1 LSTTSQPFN
10 TDELRSSF
18 LDFFVARGH
27 TLVGSSSL
35 VPEHPAAPLFTNA
48 GMVQFL
54 PVFFG
59 EEAPPWPRA
68 SSSQKCLRVRGKHDD
83 IEIIGRSTR
92 HLTFFEMLGNFSFGD
107 YFKAEAIQ
115 YAWEFL
121 TETLGLEGERMWATV
136 HTDDDEAA
144 QLWNELVGL
153 PAERIQRMGEDNFWE
168 MGATGPCGP
177 SSEIFYDKGPKHGP
191 DGGPA
196 GGGEER
202 YVEIWNLVF
211 MQSNR
216 LEDGSLRELPKRN
229 IDTGAGLERILPIV
243 QGKSSVFDTD
253 VLRRLIGCA
262 EELTRC
268 VYGREEED
276 DVSLRIVADHA
287 RAVTFMLADG
297 VVPSNLER
305 GYVLRRIIRRA
316 VRHGQRIGAREG
328 MMGAMAAAVTEAM
341 GYAYPELG
349 RSLNMVSDILEREEH
364 RFVETLSLGLGML
377 EDLIDGGV
385 PVVLGSDAFMLH
397 DTYGF
402 PVELTAE
409 IAAERKVGL
418 DIEGFE
424 RAMERQRELAR
435 SAAAGGSGDEHQSQA
450 TARLVAE
457 LGGLAPTEF
466 LGYEQ
471 LEAQSRLLRV
481 LESESD
487 DPAHPTL
494 EVFVERT
501 PFYAESGGQVGDTG
515 TIESETGR
523 ARVIDTDRPLEGII
537 RHRARLEQGTL
548 VEGQEATLQ
557 VDEARREAIRRS
569 HTATHLLHWAL
580 RTTFGSQL
588 QQQGSLVEPD
598 YLRFDFNHH
607 AQLEDEEIAKIEELV
622 IGDILSDEPV
632 ETTEST
638 LESARAQGAMSFF
651 GDKYGEIVRVVR
663 AGEHSVEL
671 CGGTHVPALGRIG
684 AFVVRSES
692 SVGANLRR
700 IEALTGKAAHEDH
713 RRSRGLL
720 HTVADSLHVAPD
732 SLPEA
737 ISRLQSSL
745 SQEERQRKALAAQ
758 ADRELALTLVESAV
772 EGSVVA
778 RLDDRDQQALRVIA
792 AELIARP
799 EITAV
804 GLIGSPDGEA
814 VALAVAF
821 DCEGDDAPGVVRS
834 VAKLVGGGGG
844 GKDRRLAV
852 GGGRD
857 VSAID
862 GALEALRARLSS
874 SPATSAER
882 IGSVND
888 TADEPAPAYHLFL
901 DTDEL
906 APATSALRLLISD
919 EAHEPQIRGWAR
931 EVIASLQAP
940 PDERGKLT
948 VTLGPEQMKITH
960 TAVKLLLDDL
970 QRGQADEREIL
981 RGILEKLPDE
991 HTMRAIRLP

>member
-1 LSTTSQPFN
+1 VSTIKTPHS

-18 LDFFVARGH
+18 LDFFVAREH
-27 TLVGSSSL
+27 RLTGSSSL
-35 VPEHPAAPLFTNA
+35 VPQHPKAPLFTNA

-59 EEAPPWPRA
+59 EEPPLSPRA
-68 SSSQKCLRVRGKHDD
+68 TSAQKCLRVRGKHDD
-83 IEIIGRSTR
+83 IEIVGRSSR

-107 YFKAEAIQ
+107 YFKAGAIE

-121 TETLGLEGERMWATV
+121 TGILGLDGERMWATV
-136 HTDDDEAA
+136 HTSDDEAA
-144 QLWNELVGL
+144 QLWQELVGL
-153 PAERIQRMGEDNFWE
+153 PGQRIQRMGQDNFWE

-177 SSEIFYDKGPKHGP
+177 SSEIFYDKGPEHGA

-196 GGGEER
+196 EGGEER

-216 LEDGSLRELPKRN
+216 LEDGTLEALPKRN

-243 QGKSSVFDTD
+243 QGKSSVFETD
-253 VLRRLIGCA
+253 VLRRLIGSAEALTKSTYGSA
-262 EELTRC
+262 EES
-268 VYGREEED
+268 

-316 VRHGQRIGAREG
+316 IRHGQRVGAREG
-328 MMGAMAAAVTEAM
+328 MMSAMAAAVAEVM
-341 GYAYPELG
+341 GSAYPELE
-349 RSLNMVSDILEREEH
+349 RSLDMVSDILEREEY
-364 RFVETLSLGLGML
+364 RFIETLSLGLGML
-377 EDLIDGGV
+377 ESLIDGGAEQV
-385 PVVLGSDAFMLH
+385 PGSDAFMLH

-418 DIEGFE
+418 DMEGFE

-435 SAAAGGSGDEHQSQA
+435 SAASGSTGDEHESDA
-450 TARLVAE
+450 AGRLVAE
-457 LGGLAPTEF
+457 LDGLAPTEF
-466 LGYEQ
+466 LGYQQ
-471 LEAQSRLLRV
+471 LEAESRLVKV
-481 LESESD
+481 LKATGDSSADSED
-487 DPAHPTL
+487 DGQPTL
-494 EVFVERT
+494 EVFSERT

-523 ARVIDTDRPLEGII
+523 ARVLETDRPLEGII
-537 RHRARLEQGTL
+537 RHRVRLEEGTL
-548 VEGQEATLQ
+548 IEGQEVTLR
-557 VDEARREAIRRS
+557 VDEARRDAIRRS

-607 AQLEDEEIAKIEELV
+607 SQLTDEDIARIEELV

-632 ETTEST
+632 QTTEET
-638 LESARAQGAMSFF
+638 LESARSEGAMSFF

-713 RRSRGLL
+713 RRARGLL
-720 HTVADSLHVAPD
+720 HTAAESLHVAPE
-732 SLPEA
+732 SVPEA

-745 SQEERQRKALAAQ
+745 SQEERQRKALAAE
-758 ADRELALTLVESAV
+758 ADRDLASKLGKSAID
-772 EGSVVA
+772 GVVIA
-778 RLDDRDQQALRVIA
+778 RLDERDQQALRVIA
-792 AELIARP
+792 ADLLAR
-799 EITAV
+799 EDITAV

-814 VALAVAF
+814 VAIAVAI
-821 DCEGDDAPGVVRS
+821 DGDSGDAPSVVRAT
-834 VAKLVGGGGG
+834 AKVVGGGGG

-857 VSAID
+857 VGEIETALD
-862 GALEALRARLSS
+862 VLRGALRSR
-874 SPATSAER
+874 
-882 IGSVND
+882 
-888 TADEPAPAYHLFL
+888 
-901 DTDEL
+901 
-906 APATSALRLLISD
+906 
-919 EAHEPQIRGWAR
+919 
-931 EVIASLQAP
+931 
-940 PDERGKLT
+940 
-948 VTLGPEQMKITH
+948 
-960 TAVKLLLDDL
+960 
-970 QRGQADEREIL
+970 
-981 RGILEKLPDE
+981 
-991 HTMRAIRLP
+991 

>member
-1 LSTTSQPFN
+1 MN

-18 LDFFVARGH
+18 LDFFVAHDHRL
-27 TLVGSSSL
+27 TASSSL

-59 EEAPPWPRA
+59 EEAPPSPRA
-68 SSSQKCLRVRGKHDD
+68 TSSQKCLRVRGKHDD
-83 IEIIGRSTR
+83 IEIIGRSAR

-107 YFKAEAIQ
+107 YFKAGAIE

-121 TETLGLEGERMWATV
+121 TETLGLDGERMWATV
-136 HTDDDEAA
+136 HTSDDEAA
-144 QLWNELVGL
+144 RLWHELVGL
-153 PAERIQRMGEDNFWE
+153 PGERIQRMGEDNFWE

-177 SSEIFYDKGPKHGP
+177 SSEIFYDKGPEHGP

-196 GGGEER
+196 SGGEER

-211 MQSNR
+211 MESNR
-216 LEDGSLRELPKRN
+216 LENGSLAPLPKRN

-253 VLRRLIGCA
+253 VLRRLIGAA
-262 EELTRC
+262 EELTGC

-316 VRHGQRIGAREG
+316 IRHGQRMGAREG
-328 MMGAMAAAVTEAM
+328 TMSAMAAAVAEVM
-341 GYAYPELG
+341 GSAYPELE
-349 RSLNMVSDILEREEH
+349 RSLDMVSDILEREEH

-377 EDLIDGGV
+377 EGLINGGV
-385 PVVLGSDAFMLH
+385 PVVPGRDAFMLH

-418 DIEGFE
+418 DMEGFE
-424 RAMERQRELAR
+424 EAMEHQRELAR
-435 SAAAGGSGDEHQSQA
+435 SAAGGGAGDERESQA
-450 TARLVAE
+450 AGRLVAE
-457 LGGLAPTEF
+457 LEGVEPTEF

-471 LEAQSRLLRV
+471 LEARGRLLRV
-481 LESESD
+481 LTAGNG

-494 EVFVERT
+494 EVFAERT

-515 TIESETGR
+515 VIESESGR
-523 ARVIDTDRPLEGII
+523 ARVVATDRPLEGII
-537 RHRARLEQGTL
+537 RHRVELEQGTL
-548 VEGQEATLQ
+548 VEGQEAALR
-557 VDEARREAIRRS
+557 VDEERREAIKRS

-580 RTTFGSQL
+580 RSVFGPQL

-607 AQLEDEEIAKIEELV
+607 SQLRDEDIARIEELV
-622 IGDILSDEPV
+622 VEDILSDEPV

-638 LESARAQGAMSFF
+638 LESARAEGAMSFF
-651 GDKYGEIVRVVR
+651 GDKYGDVVRVVR

-684 AFVVRSES
+684 EFVVRSES

-713 RRSRGLL
+713 RRARALL
-720 HTVADSLHVAPD
+720 HTAAESLHVAAESVPD
-732 SLPEA
+732 A
-737 ISRLQSSL
+737 VARLQASL
-745 SQEERQRKALAAQ
+745 SQEERQRKALAAS
-758 ADRELALTLVESAV
+758 ADRELASDLASSAV

-778 RLDDRDQQALRVIA
+778 RLDGRDQQALRVIA
-792 AELIARP
+792 AELVERP
-799 EITAV
+799 EIKTV

-814 VALAVAF
+814 VAIAVAIH
-821 DCEGDDAPGVVRS
+821 GDGGDAPTVVRAA
-834 VAKLVGGGGG
+834 AKVVGGGGG
-844 GKDRRLAV
+844 GKDKRLAV
-852 GGGRD
+852 GGGKD
-857 VSAID
+857 VKEID
-862 GALEALRARLSS
+862 TALDVLRGALSAGL
-874 SPATSAER
+874 PA
-882 IGSVND
+882 
-888 TADEPAPAYHLFL
+888 
-901 DTDEL
+901 
-906 APATSALRLLISD
+906 
-919 EAHEPQIRGWAR
+919 
-931 EVIASLQAP
+931 
-940 PDERGKLT
+940 
-948 VTLGPEQMKITH
+948 
-960 TAVKLLLDDL
+960 
-970 QRGQADEREIL
+970 
-981 RGILEKLPDE
+981 
-991 HTMRAIRLP
+991 

>member
-1 LSTTSQPFN
+1 MSTSQPLN
-10 TDELRSSF
+10 ADELRSSF
-18 LDFFVARGH
+18 LDFFVAHDHRL
-27 TLVGSSSL
+27 TSSASL
-35 VPEHPAAPLFTNA
+35 VPEHPAAPLFANA

-59 EEAPPWPRA
+59 EEPPLSPRA
-68 SSSQKCLRVRGKHDD
+68 TSAQKCLRVRGKHDD
-83 IEIIGRSTR
+83 IEIVGRSTR

-107 YFKAEAIQ
+107 YFKEGAIQ

-121 TETLGLEGERMWATV
+121 TETLGLEGERLWATV
-136 HTDDDEAA
+136 HTSDDEAA
-144 QLWNELVGL
+144 RIWQELVGL

-177 SSEIFYDKGPKHGP
+177 SSEIFYDKGPEHGAE
-191 DGGPA
+191 GGPA
-196 GGGEER
+196 RGGEER

-211 MQSNR
+211 MESNR
-216 LEDGSLRELPKRN
+216 LEDGSLTALPKRN

-243 QGKSSVFDTD
+243 QGTSSVFDTD
-253 VLRRLIGCA
+253 VLRRLIGSA
-262 EELTRC
+262 EELTRS
-268 VYGREEED
+268 VYGRDVED
-276 DVSLRIVADHA
+276 DVSLRILADHA

-316 VRHGQRIGAREG
+316 IRHGQRVGGREG
-328 MMGAMAAAVTEAM
+328 MMAAMAAAVTDVM
-341 GYAYPELG
+341 GGAYPELE
-349 RSLNMVSDILEREEH
+349 RSLGMVSDILEREEH

-377 EDLIDGGV
+377 EDLIMDGV
-385 PVVLGSDAFMLH
+385 PLISGSDAFRLH

-418 DIEGFE
+418 DLEGFE
-424 RAMERQRELAR
+424 QAMTHQRELAR
-435 SAAAGGSGDEHQSQA
+435 SAAGGGTGDELQSQA
-450 TARLVAE
+450 ASRLVAE
-457 LGGLAPTEF
+457 LAGLGPTEF

-471 LEAQSRLLRV
+471 LEAQSRIMRV
-481 LESESD
+481 LKAADEEASQTSGD
-487 DPAHPTL
+487 VAQPML

-523 ARVIDTDRPLEGII
+523 AHVLATDRPLEGII
-537 RHRARLEQGTL
+537 RHRVRLEAGHL
-548 VEGQEATLQ
+548 VEGQVANLH
-557 VDEARREAIRRS
+557 VDGTRRDAIRRS

-580 RTTFGSQL
+580 RTRFGSQL

-607 AQLEDEEIAKIEELV
+607 SQLSDEDIARIEELV
-622 IGDILSDEPV
+622 LGDILSDEPV

-638 LESARAQGAMSFF
+638 LEAARAEGAMSFF

-671 CGGTHVPALGRIG
+671 CGGTHVSALGRIG
-684 AFVVRSES
+684 GFVVRSES

-713 RRSRGLL
+713 RRARGLL
-720 HTVADSLHVAPD
+720 HTAAESLHVAPD
-732 SLPEA
+732 SLPDA
-737 ISRLQSSL
+737 IARLQTSL
-745 SQEERQRKALAAQ
+745 SQEERQRKALAAS
-758 ADRELALTLVESAV
+758 ADRELAASLADSAV
-772 EGSVVA
+772 AGSVVA
-778 RLDDRDQQALRVIA
+778 RLDDRDQQALRTIA
-792 AELIARP
+792 AELVARTG
-799 EITAV
+799 IRAV

-821 DCEGDDAPGVVRS
+821 ADDSGDAPGVVRA

-857 VSAID
+857 VAAID
-862 GALEALRARLSS
+862 GALEALR
-874 SPATSAER
+874 
-882 IGSVND
+882 D
-888 TADEPAPAYHLFL
+888 TL
-901 DTDEL
+901 DG
-906 APATSALRLLISD
+906 A
-919 EAHEPQIRGWAR
+919 
-931 EVIASLQAP
+931 AS
-940 PDERGKLT
+940 T
-948 VTLGPEQMKITH
+948 
-960 TAVKLLLDDL
+960 
-970 QRGQADEREIL
+970 
-981 RGILEKLPDE
+981 
-991 HTMRAIRLP
+991 